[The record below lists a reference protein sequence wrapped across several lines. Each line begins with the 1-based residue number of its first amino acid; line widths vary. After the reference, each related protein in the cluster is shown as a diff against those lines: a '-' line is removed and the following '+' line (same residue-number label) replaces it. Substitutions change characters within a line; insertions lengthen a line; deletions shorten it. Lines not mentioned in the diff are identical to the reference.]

1 MALPQRQ
8 SRHYGTNAAALRSYS
23 VQPQP
28 YTPLD
33 DALLAP
39 LPYGESLPT
48 QPQADPRQQRVRQ
61 LSPRKPSRLA
71 WAGQLSMLI
80 FLSFGL
86 LQLSRA
92 LLENLSDIWLLSQ
105 EASHITAY
113 HDAAAST
120 QHQLANAIRYYGSAQ
135 GQQALIRNELGY
147 VSGNEI
153 LVKYR

>member
-8 SRHYGTNAAALRSYS
+8 SQRYRTNAAALPAYAA
-23 VQPQP
+23 QPHSFP
-28 YTPLD
+28 PLE
-33 DALLAP
+33 DALLTP
-39 LPYGESLPT
+39 LPYSEPLQS
-48 QPQADPRQQRVRQ
+48 QPQEDPRQQRVRQ

-71 WAGQLSMLI
+71 WAGQVSMLI
-80 FLSFGL
+80 FLGFGL

-92 LLENLSDIWLLSQ
+92 LIENLSDILLLSQ
-105 EASHITAY
+105 EASHIVAY
-113 HDAAAST
+113 HDAAAT
-120 QHQLANAIRYYGSAQ
+120 KQHQLASAIRYYGSPQ